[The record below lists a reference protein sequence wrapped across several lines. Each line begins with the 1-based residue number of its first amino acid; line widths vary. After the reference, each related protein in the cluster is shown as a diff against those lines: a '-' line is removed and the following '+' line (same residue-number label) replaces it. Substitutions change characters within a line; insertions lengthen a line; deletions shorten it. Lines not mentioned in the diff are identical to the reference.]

1 MKMTGC
7 EGDRDKVPLM
17 KDLHELGLKHGVTM
31 VVVAIP
37 MKAGPDAE
45 VRPLLI
51 DHKDETPVADLISKF
66 TGAGVFLI
74 KCAAA
79 AEEYAHEL
87 EAKPNEAAPATAHQC
102 EEECCLPK

>member
-1 MKMTGC
+1 MKMIGA
-7 EGDRDKVPLM
+7 ENDREKVPLM
-17 KDLHELGLKHGVTM
+17 KDLHDVGIKHGVTM

-37 MKAGPDAE
+37 LKPDDPAG

-51 DHKDETPVADLISKF
+51 DHKDDTTVADMVAKF

-79 AEEYAHEL
+79 GEEHLAEQDE
-87 EAKPNEAAPATAHQC
+87 QQS
-102 EEECCLPK
+102 

>member
-1 MKMTGC
+1 MKMTGS
-7 EGDRDKVPLM
+7 ENDREKVPLM
-17 KDLHELGLKHGVTM
+17 KDLHDVGLRHGVTM

-37 MKAGPDAE
+37 MKAEDPAA

-51 DHKDETPVADLISKF
+51 DHRDDTTVADMVKKF

-79 AEEYAHEL
+79 GEEYA
-87 EAKPNEAAPATAHQC
+87 NEQDPCTTDPGAQG
-102 EEECCLPK
+102 

>member
-1 MKMTGC
+1 MKMVGS
-7 EGDRDKVPLM
+7 ENDREKVPLM

-37 MKAGPDAE
+37 MKADDPTG
-45 VRPLLI
+45 VRPMLI
-51 DHKDETPVADLISKF
+51 DHKDNTSVQDMVATF

-79 AEEYAHEL
+79 GEEHLATQE
-87 EAKPNEAAPATAHQC
+87 EAQS
-102 EEECCLPK
+102 

>member
-1 MKMTGC
+1 MKMLGSQN
-7 EGDRDKVPLM
+7 DREKNPLM
-17 KDLHELGLKHGVTM
+17 RDLHEVGLRHGVTM

-37 MKAGPDAE
+37 MKDDDAQG

-51 DHKDETPVADLISKF
+51 DHRDDTTVQDMVAKF

-79 AEEYAHEL
+79 GEEYLAEQA
-87 EAKPNEAAPATAHQC
+87 ENQS
-102 EEECCLPK
+102 